1 MTIKKGKHV
10 VSKLT
15 LVAKVKIEKK
25 TAKVV
30 EVVNTLNVN
39 RFNERKA
46 YEVHIRDKEHELDVA
61 MKDSELESTKGLGNN
76 LVIEELKIL
85 DECQGKEVVR
95 RERMFWAEK
104 IVREEANNFK

>member
-10 VSKLT
+10 VSKLI

-39 RFNERKA
+39 RCNERKA
-46 YEVHIRDKEHELDVA
+46 YEVHIKGKEHELDVE
-61 MKDSELESTKGLGNN
+61 MKDADMESTKGLGNN
-76 LVIEELKIL
+76 LLIK
-85 DECQGKEVVR
+85 
-95 RERMFWAEK
+95 
-104 IVREEANNFK
+104 